1 MGDKLFSARRWKDPP
16 AYRVVK
22 VGGSKE
28 DKINGAIWA
37 LKNGIINKERYDQ
50 RMKEI
55 EEEFKNK

>member
-1 MGDKLFSARRWKDPP
+1 MSEKLFTAGRWKDPP

-28 DKINGAIWA
+28 DKINGINWG
-37 LKNGIINKERYDQ
+37 LKNGVITKEEYDK

-55 EEEFKNK
+55 EEEFKDK